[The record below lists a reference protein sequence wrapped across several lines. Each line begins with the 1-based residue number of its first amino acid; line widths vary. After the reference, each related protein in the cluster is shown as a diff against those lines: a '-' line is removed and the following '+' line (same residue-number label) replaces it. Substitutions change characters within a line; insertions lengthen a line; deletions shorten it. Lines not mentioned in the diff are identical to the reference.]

1 MSSTIRYSEIFASMQ
16 GEGEFTGRA
25 CVWIRFFACNRQCLG
40 FGQKD
45 PCDPSTW
52 VNPYE
57 SVKAENY
64 TRLEDLPIFPVGC
77 DSYYSWNKNFKTFAK
92 KASVEE
98 VVDQMI
104 NAGVAGLGLTPE
116 HFSTHPKT
124 GNPIMLCFTGGEP
137 MLYQKEMLE
146 IVAEFKRRG
155 IEFDTITVETNGT
168 KPALFD
174 FPQEFVF
181 SISPKLFSVS
191 GEKDAVMPEVIDG
204 LLEAHPGWVKVVV
217 TDDERCWAEVDVML
231 QALKF
236 RGNFY
241 AMPCGATM
249 EQQMGVGKIAD
260 EALKRGFKVS
270 ARVHNY
276 LWANSVGK

>member
-1 MSSTIRYSEIFASMQ
+1 MGLFHYSEVFVSIQ
-16 GEGEFTGRA
+16 GEGMGTGEIMLFVRA
-25 CVWIRFFACNRQCLG
+25 FGCPLKCQG

-45 PCDPSTW
+45 PCNPSTW

-64 TRLEDLPIFPVGC
+64 TKLEELPIFPLGC
-77 DSYYSWNKNFKTFAK
+77 DSYYSWHRDFKKFAK
-92 KASVEE
+92 KATPIEMVDIIIE
-98 VVDQMI
+98 VGKRD
-104 NAGVAGLGLTPE
+104 LGLTE
-116 HFSTHPKT
+116 ESFSTHPKT

-217 TDDERCWAEVDVML
+217 TDDERCWAEVDAML